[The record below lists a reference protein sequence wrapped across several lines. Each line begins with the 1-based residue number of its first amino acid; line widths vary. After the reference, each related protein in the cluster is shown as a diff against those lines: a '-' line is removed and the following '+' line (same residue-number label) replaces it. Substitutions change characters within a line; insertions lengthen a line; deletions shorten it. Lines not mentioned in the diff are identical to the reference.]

1 MLLNKDE
8 MAALRKKSET
18 EEAMSPGGKAMDYA
32 GMGRPAAQP
41 MPMRSQRQWCAACAG
56 AVASKQA
63 LCLVLSQST
72 DDALHLLHSTASVLP
87 ARCADADSGFTR
99 RSAGVDG
106 R

>member
-41 MPMRSQRQWCAACAG
+41 MPMRSRRQWCAACAG

-63 LCLVLSQST
+63 LCLEPKHGRCVAFNAQ
-72 DDALHLLHSTASVLP
+72 HS
-87 ARCADADSGFTR
+87 
-99 RSAGVDG
+99 
-106 R
+106 